1 MDHVTDAATVTGGPE
16 PDPLLLRT
24 PSGGPRSTGSSRSA
38 ALRGAGPLSATGQTP
53 GALSIDDHVK
63 QPLKK
68 GFPSPCLP
76 QEQLRSLPL
85 SAALFLRCL
94 LESPAEGGCLPGS
107 EGAAS
112 WALACPLVGLWLESS
127 QRRVLILGEFWEWRQ
142 KFERREQTV
151 CVKVTPPP
159 SLEVTRGDWGKREP
173 EAGVCGPLSRSVG

>member
-1 MDHVTDAATVTGGPE
+1 MQLLSQEGPNQILCFPADPQVTQE
-16 PDPLLLRT
+16 HWLLQAQQHFQEQGHSLSHPR
-24 PSGGPRSTGSSRSA
+24 GPR
-38 ALRGAGPLSATGQTP
+38 LN
-53 GALSIDDHVK
+53 DHFK

-68 GFPSPCLP
+68 VFPSSCLP
-76 QEQLRSLPL
+76 REQLRSLSL

-159 SLEVTRGDWGKREP
+159 SLEVTRGDWGKRES
-173 EAGVCGPLSRSVG
+173 EAGTCGPLSGSVG

>member
-142 KFERREQTV
+142 KVERREQTL
-151 CVKVTPPP
+151 CVKVPPLP
-159 SLEVTRGDWGKREP
+159 SLGVTRGDWGKRDP
-173 EAGVCGPLSRSVG
+173 EAGTSGPLSRSVG